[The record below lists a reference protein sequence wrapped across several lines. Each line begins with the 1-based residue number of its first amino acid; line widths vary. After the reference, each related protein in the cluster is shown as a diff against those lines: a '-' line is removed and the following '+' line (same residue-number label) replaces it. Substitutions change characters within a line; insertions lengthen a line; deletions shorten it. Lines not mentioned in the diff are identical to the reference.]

1 MKIASSLLLSFI
13 AVTNA
18 AISLTTCTS
27 LQGVAIPCLNDTTK
41 GNLTNLESSSNQT
54 YNFSN
59 LNITAIQDLP
69 PDAKYV
75 DLSYNQIS
83 EISRGLPSTLSF
95 LNLSHNALL
104 GNWTKTPLEVST
116 LDVSYN
122 EGGLPWISDNMTWP
136 KFLSKVARLYVCC
149 FSRNSRLIV
158 PICLQCVPR
167 EPVGH
172 RHLDRPEL
180 PRLSILV
187 ARLVSRL
194 FFSNLWALDREVSD
208 NPKLVIRGDNNAIQF
223 INNTINMIAD
233 AISYDDTLKAC
244 GNVAEK
250 VVKLNNT
257 PLVPH
262 STQGEARHGPPPPD
276 KQFSVCLLNFTDM
289 GYTPPTSAAAIES
302 VEGIAVGLISL
313 AVFFLGH

>member
-41 GNLTNLESSSNQT
+41 GNLTNLESSTNQT

-83 EISRGLPSTLSF
+83 EISRGLPFTLSF

-136 KFLSKVARLYVCC
+136 KFLSKVARL
-149 FSRNSRLIV
+149 
-158 PICLQCVPR
+158 
-167 EPVGH
+167 
-172 RHLDRPEL
+172 D
-180 PRLSILV
+180 
-187 ARLVSRL
+187 
-194 FFSNLWALDREVSD
+194 VSD

-223 INNTINMIAD
+223 INNTINMTAD

-250 VVKLNNT
+250 VVKLNYT
-257 PLVPH
+257 PLLPH